1 MEPEFWHARWKEGR
15 TGFHEGKPNVFLARH
30 DDVLGPHTTVLVPLA
45 GKSVDMLHL
54 AGLGHQVLGVEL
66 SEQAVTDFF
75 NDNGLD
81 ATTTQVGAYD
91 VWTAGPITVLVGDFF
106 ALTPDF
112 MAGVTALYDRAAIVA
127 LPSEMRERY
136 AAHLRALM
144 PAGATGLVVTFDYP
158 QDLMDG
164 PPFAVTSA
172 ELRKLYAGLV
182 VEEIDSAMAEAPR
195 LRAAG
200 VGGAV
205 ERCFKLRF

>member
-15 TGFHEGKPNVFLARH
+15 IGFHEGKPNVFLARH
-30 DDVLGPHTTVLVPLA
+30 GDALGPPTTVLVPLA

-54 AGLGHQVLGVEL
+54 ASKGHQVLGVEL
-66 SEQAVTDFF
+66 SEQAVADFF

-81 ATTTQVGAYD
+81 AETTQVGAYE

-112 MAGVTALYDRAAIVA
+112 MAGVNALYDRAAIVA
-127 LPSEMRERY
+127 LPADMRERY

-144 PAGATGLVVTFDYP
+144 PAGSNGLVVTFDYP

-164 PPFAVTSA
+164 PPFAVTAS
-172 ELRKLYAGLV
+172 EIRRLYNGLEI
-182 VEEIDSAMAEAPR
+182 EEIDSAMTEAPR
-195 LRAAG
+195 LVEAG